1 MAWNAERG
9 ILRVPDHEHTG
20 IAPREAV
27 RRIVALNAAA
37 QASGITKNVT
47 AHLAKLAP
55 CLVALDMR

>member
-1 MAWNAERG
+1 MIWNAEKA
-9 ILRVPDHEHTG
+9 ILRKPGHEHTG

-37 QASGITKNVT
+37 QASGFTKNVS